1 MTEGSPLEQSGSSP
15 LQTFSFSDLDQ
26 FADLIRHGGVEL
38 TKVKPGDGFDRLSVL
53 QLPQVLVRKGEQ
65 YSEWTCTGTALP
77 GMYSFV
83 IPWNMHRETRY
94 NGIRMEDG
102 MISLY
107 APGAVHISNGG
118 RSEYLYVTVPQ
129 QLLETE
135 LAKLQVARPHFAN
148 GCHISRSEPATVSM
162 VTALVHRMMHIA
174 TTRGGDL
181 ELGLVAMER
190 SLITALVLA
199 LDDPDPVLDEL
210 MDRRATRQAM
220 FLMTVDFALNHMN
233 KDLYVTDLCGVTGI
247 AERTLRQVFQE
258 FTNMSPIAFLN
269 LVRLRRAR
277 QLLLNGDP
285 EQMSVKYAAL
295 DSGFW
300 DLGRFSVRYRSLFG
314 ESPSRTLASAVASE
328 KA

>member
-1 MTEGSPLEQSGSSP
+1 
-15 LQTFSFSDLDQ
+15 
-26 FADLIRHGGVEL
+26 
-38 TKVKPGDGFDRLSVL
+38 
-53 QLPQVLVRKGEQ
+53 
-65 YSEWTCTGTALP
+65 
-77 GMYSFV
+77 
-83 IPWNMHRETRY
+83 
-94 NGIRMEDG
+94 
-102 MISLY
+102 
-107 APGAVHISNGG
+107 
-118 RSEYLYVTVPQ
+118 
-129 QLLETE
+129 
-135 LAKLQVARPHFAN
+135 
-148 GCHISRSEPATVSM
+148 

-314 ESPSRTLASAVASE
+314 ESPSRTLASAVASAGGTCSCPAGYVMDAA
-328 KA
+328 KACVELDESALLGSDLFNPLIQSTCGLLNALDGLDSSFEVTSPLAQLHVKLSHG